1 MLIADWNYDGKNN
14 LIQGNSTGRLNY
26 WIHKTMGIFAMQT
39 ASDVKV
45 WDFARVV
52 ITDRNNDMLP
62 DPIVGDNFG
71 NISL

>member
-1 MLIADWNYDGKNN
+1 
-14 LIQGNSTGRLNY
+14 
-26 WIHKTMGIFAMQT
+26 MGIFAMQT

-62 DPIVGDNFG
+62 DPIVGDHFG